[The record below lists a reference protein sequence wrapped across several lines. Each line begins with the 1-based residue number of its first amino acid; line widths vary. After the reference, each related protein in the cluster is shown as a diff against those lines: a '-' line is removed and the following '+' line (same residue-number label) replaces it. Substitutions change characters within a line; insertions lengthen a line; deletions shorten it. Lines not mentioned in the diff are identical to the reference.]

1 MIPWRFLAALPALL
15 LAALAAAPAA
25 SATDLQGQVTVKP
38 LASHAPPA
46 GALLTQPAQLVTLI
60 DARTGAIVARTYTSP
75 AGAYTFTGIA
85 AGSYQVQVGFPAA
98 QPGPIMAVSGGIVQ
112 SLPPLVVGTSR

>member
-1 MIPWRFLAALPALL
+1 MIPWRLLAALPALL
-15 LAALAAAPAA
+15 LAGLAAPAA

-38 LASHAPPA
+38 LPSQALPA

-60 DARTGAIVARTYTSP
+60 DAQTGAIVARTYTSP

-98 QPGPIMAVSGGIVQ
+98 QPGPIVAVSGGVVQ
-112 SLPPLVVGTSR
+112 TLPPLVVGTSR